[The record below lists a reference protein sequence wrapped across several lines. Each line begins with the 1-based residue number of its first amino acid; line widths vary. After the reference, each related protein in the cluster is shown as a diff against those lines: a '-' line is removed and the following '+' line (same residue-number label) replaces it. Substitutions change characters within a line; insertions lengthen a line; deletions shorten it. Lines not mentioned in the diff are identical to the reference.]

1 MLTRLAGTAVVVG
14 CSYPP
19 LPPLDG
25 CWPQWRDHRVAIDPP
40 TVRELAELSGTG
52 SERNPWLSDDGLRL
66 YFTRDPGPQ
75 GMGDV
80 YLASRGSTTEG
91 FGVPAPVVN
100 LNSPAHEHRAALSPD
115 EQTLV
120 LSTERSGAL

>member
-19 LPPLDG
+19 LPLPPLPPPDG
-25 CWPQWRDHRVAIDPP
+25 CWPQWREHRVAIDPS
-40 TVRELAELSGTG
+40 TVSELAELSGPG
-52 SERNPWLSDDGLRL
+52 DERNPWLSDDGLRL

-80 YLASRGSTTEG
+80 YLASRGSEMPSSDADG
-91 FGVPAPVVN
+91 G
-100 LNSPAHEHRAALSPD
+100 SYMAAKPS
-115 EQTLV
+115 
-120 LSTERSGAL
+120 S